1 MATRRLANRHSECER
16 ARRWASLQL
25 DAPLSE
31 LEARWLRSHLRTCDE
46 CAQFA
51 GTITVVTQKLRAA
64 EAVLPGRA
72 VALVPRRRRTTLAAA
87 ATAAAAAVAVAA
99 GSMAGVL
106 AKHSGSPA
114 VTPSLGGI
122 AATQEPY
129 QEQTFLAMLA
139 HPEPQR
145 GRTVAV

>member
-1 MATRRLANRHSECER
+1 MATRRLVNRHSACER

-31 LEARWLRSHLRTCDE
+31 LEARSLGSHLRTCEE
-46 CAQFA
+46 CAEFA
-51 GTITVVTQKLRAA
+51 GTITVVTEKLRAA
-64 EAVLPGRA
+64 EPVMPARAVVLPA
-72 VALVPRRRRTTLAAA
+72 RRRRATFAAA
-87 ATAAAAAVAVAA
+87 ATAAAAVAVAA

-114 VTPSLGGI
+114 VRPSVGGV

-129 QEQTFLAMLA
+129 QEQTLLAMLA